1 MVIKNIFFVFTLFF
15 LLMSC
20 KTGERQTAFTVKNI
34 KEYNDTI
41 KWKRF
46 DHLVVYLK
54 EDDYKTKNKI
64 EETQKDVTIENYKI
78 LNFEKLTDVEYK
90 CEIER
95 EEFILPSNVLEKNKY
110 VQYWVFSKEEKKWF
124 LSDETE
130 SE

>member
-1 MVIKNIFFVFTLFF
+1 MIIKNIFFVFILSI
-15 LLMSC
+15 LPVSC
-20 KTGERQTAFTVKNI
+20 KTGEKQTNFTVKNV

-46 DHLVVYLK
+46 DNLVTFLK
-54 EDDYKTKNKI
+54 ADDYKTKNKI
-64 EETQKDVTIENYKI
+64 EETQKEVTIEDYKI
-78 LNFEKLTDVEYK
+78 LNFEKMTDEKYK

-95 EEFILPSNVLEKNKY
+95 EEFILPSSILEKNKY
-110 VQYWVFSKEEKKWF
+110 IQYWVYSKEEKKWF